1 MVRPLSALSRSRSRL
16 WKMKVTNVENAIIII
31 WIRWWGTKKGWRRVM
46 KGGVVL
52 QHLHWSSH
60 HVDSLDSGGG
70 FGWARTSRP
79 RVNSAID
86 VAGFLSQVFDPR
98 LELPTVPP
106 SLSRT
111 HSREP
116 GILGKIFKP
125 IPNRIESMKKVFS
138 IFFRSGW
145 KNGDLE
151 SLEIS
156 RTIFEAFGSMRV
168 KILKYVSAK
177 RERERC
183 TK

>member
-1 MVRPLSALSRSRSRL
+1 M
-16 WKMKVTNVENAIIII
+16 
-31 WIRWWGTKKGWRRVM
+31 M

-106 SLSRT
+106 SLSCPQSRT
-111 HSREP
+111 RDSWKNFQTIR
-116 GILGKIFKP
+116 
-125 IPNRIESMKKVFS
+125 NRIESMEK
-138 IFFRSGW
+138 IFFRSGS

-156 RTIFEAFGSMRV
+156 RTIFEAFGRTRV
-168 KILKYVSAK
+168 KILKYVSESAK
-177 RERERC
+177 ESGVQNR
-183 TK
+183 